1 MCNCRQ
7 CDPKC
12 VSCGKPL
19 EPGEDTEHCDYCA
32 FCVPMTPQEKAW
44 SEKIAA
50 TEPDELPF

>member
-7 CDPKC
+7 CEPKC